1 MLDHIN
7 KIKSMSQHL
16 EAIGEKLEKS
26 DIVMVL
32 LCNLPIFTNNL
43 IVALKSWVDVDLT
56 IEFIITRIFHEKLKR
71 KDAKGSNEGRS
82 TLVIYTS
89 KTMSNNSTIDQ
100 NLTMKRDKKKD
111 LCNYYKKPRHCT

>member
-26 DIVMVL
+26 DVVMVL
-32 LCNLPIFTNNL
+32 LCNLPKFYNNL
-43 IVALKSWVDVDLT
+43 IVALKSQVDANLS
-56 IEFIITRIFHEKLKR
+56 IEFIITRLLHDELKR

-82 TLVIYTS
+82 TLLVCTS
-89 KTMSNNSTIDQ
+89 KAMSSNSTIDQ
-100 NLTMKRDKKKD
+100 KLTIKKD
-111 LCNYYKKPRHCT
+111 QKKNLCNYYKKLGHWA